1 MCCFTMV
8 AVLIWYNIN
17 DMLPWLFAV
26 HISYNMLVCLERW
39 ADTVGE
45 TVVVDEM
52 LVTALE
58 MGVVVTVVTIR
69 DRG

>member
-1 MCCFTMV
+1 MV
-8 AVLIWYNIN
+8 
-17 DMLPWLFAV
+17 
-26 HISYNMLVCLERW
+26 
-39 ADTVGE
+39 E
-45 TVVVDEM
+45 TVMVDEM

>member
-8 AVLIWYNIN
+8 AVVIWYNIN
-17 DMLPWLFAV
+17 DMLPWRFAV
-26 HISYNMLVCLERW
+26 RISYNMLVCLERW
-39 ADTVGE
+39 ADTVVE

>member
-1 MCCFTMV
+1 MV

-17 DMLPWLFAV
+17 DMLPWPFAV

-39 ADTVGE
+39 ADTVVE

-58 MGVVVTVVTIR
+58 MGAVVTVVTIR